1 MAIIMTQTARGS
13 ANIYGNESREY
24 VEGEELQTGE
34 QWQKDLAQAF
44 LDAGLAKE
52 TKTVK
57 PTETKQEAAPE
68 ASSGVKATIKKAI
81 KPKAAK
87 ATKSSD

>member
-13 ANIYGNESREY
+13 ANVYGNQSREY
-24 VEGEELQTGE
+24 VEGEELKTDE
-34 QWQKDLAQAF
+34 PWQKDLAQAF

-68 ASSGVKATIKKAI
+68 ASSGVKQAIKKAVA
-81 KPKAAK
+81 PKK
-87 ATKSSD
+87 GKSKTSD